1 MKHLKLIICIFS
13 ILAFVGCAAPYSG
26 GMLFSDYSALNCAP
40 ADDSG
45 LTPGAK
51 VGEASMVNYLGWIA
65 MGDASIAKAAENGS
79 ISKIQ
84 TVDYKYNSILGIINT
99 TTTIVTGN

>member
-1 MKHLKLIICIFS
+1 MKHLKLIICVFS
-13 ILAFVGCAAPYSG
+13 ILAFVGCAGPYSG

-40 ADDSG
+40 ADSSG

-51 VGEASMVNYLGWIA
+51 VGESKMINYLGWVA
-65 MGDASIAKAAENGS
+65 TGDASITAAAANGG
-79 ISKIQ
+79 IKKIQ
-84 TVDYKYNSILGIINT
+84 TVDYKYNSILGLINT